1 MGIPAN
7 DRVEGGPYDPEAARA
22 DLETVLAELTLA
34 SREWGLKPDEPEA
47 RLIGAHFN
55 AQRIHSRLIVGSAKH
70 MEDIIHE
77 LTCQIKNATFLAEGD
92 LARQRVITSE
102 NALAFARLT
111 TLLSEAASN
120 VKIAQEGL
128 ADQMVKKVFPDAVK
142 ALSGAV
148 VIHEQR
154 VSRSIEWT
162 RHFTSGAIAIGLL
175 LGGYVWGTWSDWGM
189 ATRLED
195 FRFAIDRCAFSAPA
209 LMMPGVG
216 KVCRLDSMVRTGDLA
231 LGR

>member
-1 MGIPAN
+1 MGIPTN
-7 DRVEGGPYDPEAARA
+7 DRFEGGAYDPEAARE
-22 DLETVLAELTLA
+22 DLEAVLAELTSA
-34 SREWGLKPDEPEA
+34 SREWGLKPNEPEA

-77 LTCQIKNATFLAEGD
+77 LKCQIGNAKFLAEGD

-102 NALAFARLT
+102 NALAFGKLT
-111 TLLSEAASN
+111 TMLSEAASN

-128 ADQMVKKVFPDAVK
+128 AEQMVKKVFPDAVR
-142 ALSGAV
+142 ALSGAL

-154 VSRSIEWT
+154 VSHSIEWG
-162 RHFTSGAIAIGLL
+162 RHFTLAAIAIGLVF
-175 LGGYVWGTWSDWGM
+175 GGYVWGTWADWGM

-195 FRFAIDRCAFSAPA
+195 FRFAIDRCAFSTPA
-209 LMMPGVG
+209 LTIPGVG

-231 LGR
+231 LGQ